1 VVTVADLGKDLF
13 RELKLLEPC
22 GMGNPAPRLLIQNCW
37 FENASHRNQQD
48 WRGNKVQYIKAEF
61 SIRDGSTS
69 NCFPGIWWGHYKEEL
84 PTGKCDCIAELD
96 YNTFKKRY
104 EIRLIAVRPSVH
116 SQLTTHSSPFIL
128 DWRHQDNHPE
138 LSATESV
145 LLITACPTSWD
156 DLRAWF
162 RRSLFEK
169 KQLAIAWNAP
179 QLTPPSQIWQ
189 QLVGIAKYLNR
200 TGQAVTR
207 VQLCQKLGISDQLLL
222 LGFQA
227 LSDLGFQVT
236 FQDRYFQ
243 ISSTESVKSVV
254 SDVSYLQAIEKFLLA
269 VREEQFQRQ
278 YFDRVSLSTIQAN
291 ATQIAI
297 NYLDRS

>member
-1 VVTVADLGKDLF
+1 
-13 RELKLLEPC
+13 
-22 GMGNPAPRLLIQNCW
+22 
-37 FENASHRNQQD
+37 
-48 WRGNKVQYIKAEF
+48 VQYIKAEF
-61 SIRDGSTS
+61 SIRDDSTS

-243 ISSTESVKSVV
+243 ISSTESVRSTA

-278 YFDRVSLSTIQAN
+278 YFDRVPLTTIQAI